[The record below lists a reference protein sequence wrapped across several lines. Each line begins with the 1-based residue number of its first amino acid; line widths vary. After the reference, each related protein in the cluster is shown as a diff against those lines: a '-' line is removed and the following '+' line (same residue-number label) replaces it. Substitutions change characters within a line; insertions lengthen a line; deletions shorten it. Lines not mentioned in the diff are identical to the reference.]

1 MLAYT
6 EVSID
11 YAKRIYQLIFMSKIE
26 NKMQK
31 ISLKLS
37 NTLEAHEAEE

>member
-11 YAKRIYQLIFMSKIE
+11 YAEEDLPTDILNKLKTKCQKNSKIE
-26 NKMQK
+26 N
-31 ISLKLS
+31 
-37 NTLEAHEAEE
+37 TFRC

>member
-11 YAKRIYQLIFMSKIE
+11 YAEDDLPSDIFEQIK
-26 NKMQK
+26 NKMEK
-31 ISLKLS
+31 IILKLS
-37 NTLEAHEAEE
+37 NTLEAS

>member
-11 YAKRIYQLIFMSKIE
+11 YAEEDLPSDIFEQIKI
-26 NKMQK
+26 
-31 ISLKLS
+31 KLRC
-37 NTLEAHEAEE
+37 NNY